1 MKKNE
6 LRLFAATWMELEII
20 IFNEVKERQISC
32 DISYMWNSKKL
43 TQINLFI
50 KQKQTHRH
58 RRQTYVFQRG

>member
-6 LRLFAATWMELEII
+6 LFAATWMELEII
-20 IFNEVKERQISC
+20 IFNETKERQISY

-58 RRQTYVFQRG
+58 RR